1 MRFDFIIPTNYDH
14 GDYLLGL
21 FDRRKAIRAITVGVG
36 LTLIVQVVPASAVVK
51 IPLSIGTFIVGFS
64 ASMLEVR
71 GKSLW
76 GNLLTALRHQQTK
89 KKLSYRPVRFRF
101 FLNSRAAETT
111 SSTQVDPSADMHSTK
126 LERYIA
132 MYRPRSEKNLHY
144 TQQFLPIDSIQNGI
158 IKLKNGRY
166 VMILSV
172 NPVNFETMDQEGK
185 SRVLN
190 AFYSWLNVMKGE
202 VQFKITSELFDMTPF
217 IKQLDEMTAQEE
229 NEKTKKTNQYYRD
242 MLEYLNRKCVTHRFY
257 MVLSYYDVGLGND
270 FDSIYNSLMNDAETA
285 RNYLQA
291 CGNRVNIIDQDSDVE
306 VLLYKFF
313 NSKSSKTEPF
323 EDRAERVAYDTIESY
338 HYKELG
344 DHGMSFI
351 INNYLAPRGIDLSNH
366 DYIIVDGMYYTF
378 FYIDGDSYPTRQS
391 YTWIKQLFSYN
402 EGYAVDLYLSK
413 EDRAKMIK
421 KLNSKVKM
429 KGLDRMDNK
438 LNAERQAEV
447 DDSYYAVKYMQESMM
462 DSSNRQDFFFFNIL
476 ITISAKTKK
485 ELNQRRIK
493 FMTSM
498 EEKQLVPVECIDQ
511 EDIAYRS
518 VMPFNSLNDSI
529 RRSAQRNILS
539 DGALSLYPF
548 QAYEMIDKDGVYFGN
563 NRHDLTPIMLNLFDT
578 TQHMSAN
585 MFIAGATGSG
595 KTFSLTLLGTR
606 MRRMGVKVFIIA
618 PRKGYE
624 YKQSCIGMGGEYIN
638 LSNQCINIMEIRK
651 TASID
656 TSLLGDTDISVDNSE
671 ASIIVSKIK
680 KIKGFFS
687 ILYPEITNDE
697 KNYLDVQLV
706 AFYKRYG
713 ISTEEGFTDIT
724 GKVKPMPTLTD
735 FYEYLQQDKDNSL
748 AKQLIS
754 ALSPYVEGTYKN
766 LGGHTDVDLDNKY
779 TVIDMSGSNDK
790 DMAAMMYIATDYIYD
805 VMRENTTSHDMLF
818 IDEAWMLLDN
828 RSVEV
833 QDFITEL
840 FKVIRGYGGSAVCA
854 TQDINDFTKTDCGRA
869 VLAACPTK
877 LILRMEEQQIDMLRQ
892 VLNITNNDL
901 DLFRSTKRGN
911 GVLFVNS
918 NKIAISIEAS
928 DAEIGLITR

>member
-1 MRFDFIIPTNYDH
+1 MQFDFIIPTNYDH

-21 FDRRKAIRAITVGVG
+21 FERKKAIRGIATGVG
-36 LTLIVQVVPASAVVK
+36 LVLMVQIIPAPAAVR
-51 IPLSIGTFIVGFS
+51 IPLSVGAFIVGFS
-64 ASMLEVR
+64 TSMLEVR
-71 GKSLW
+71 GQSLTS
-76 GNLLTALRHQQTK
+76 NILTIFRHQQTK

-101 FLNSRAAETT
+101 FVNGDATD
-111 SSTQVDPSADMHSTK
+111 SSKAKQAPSNDMHSTK
-126 LERYIA
+126 FERYIA
-132 MYRPRSEKNLHY
+132 MYRPQSESKLHY
-144 TQQFLPIDSIQNGI
+144 TQQFLPIESIQNGI

-172 NPVNFETMDQEGK
+172 NPVNFETMDSNGK
-185 SRVLN
+185 NRVLT

-202 VQFKITSELFDMTPF
+202 VQFKITTELFDMTPF
-217 IKQLDEMTAQEE
+217 IKQLDEMTENEE
-229 NEKTKKTNQYYRD
+229 NEKTKESNQYYRD

-257 MVLSYYDVGLGND
+257 MVLSYNDVGLGND
-270 FDSIYNSLMNDAETA
+270 FESIYNSLNNDAETTK
-285 RNYLQA
+285 NYLQS
-291 CGNRVNIIDQDSDVE
+291 CGNRVNIINEDSEVE
-306 VLLYKFF
+306 ILLYKFF
-313 NSKSSKTEPF
+313 NSKSSRTESF
-323 EDRAERVAYDTIESY
+323 QARAERVADDTIESY
-338 HYKELG
+338 HFKRDTDQG
-344 DHGMSFI
+344 VPFV
-351 INNYLAPRGIDLSNH
+351 INNYLAPRGIDLSHH
-366 DYIIVDGMYYTF
+366 DYIIVDGMYYSF

-391 YTWIKQLFSYN
+391 YTWLKQLFSYD
-402 EGYAVDLYLSK
+402 EGYSVDMYLSK
-413 EDRAKMIK
+413 EDRTKMIK
-421 KLNSKVKM
+421 KLNTKVKM
-429 KGLDRMDNK
+429 KDLDRMDNK

-462 DSSNRQDFFFFNIL
+462 DSANRQDFFFFNI
-476 ITISAKTKK
+476 IVTISAKTRKQLK
-485 ELNQRRIK
+485 QRKIN
-493 FMTSM
+493 FITAM
-498 EEKQLVPVECIDQ
+498 EEKQLVPVECVDQ

-518 VMPFNSLNDSI
+518 VMPFNNLSDAI
-529 RRSAQRNILS
+529 RKRAQRNILT

-548 QAYEMIDKDGVYFGN
+548 QAYEMIDKDGVYFGK
-563 NRHDLTPIMLNLFDT
+563 NRHDLTPVMLNVFDT

-585 MFIAGATGSG
+585 MFIAGSTGSG

-606 MRRMGVKVFIIA
+606 MRRMGVHVFIIA

-624 YKQSCIGMGGEYIN
+624 YQKSCMGMGGEYIN

-671 ASIIVSKIK
+671 SSIIISKIK

-687 ILYPEITNDE
+687 ILYPDISTDE
-697 KNYLDVQLV
+697 KNYLDVKLV
-706 AFYKRYG
+706 AFYKTYG
-713 ISTEEGFTDIT
+713 ISTEEGFTDVS
-724 GKVKPMPTLTD
+724 GNVKPMPTLKD
-735 FYEYLQQDKDNSL
+735 FYQYLEQDKNN
-748 AKQLIS
+748 AMAGKLIS

-766 LGGHTDVDLDNKY
+766 LSGPTNVDLNNKY
-779 TVIDMSGSNDK
+779 TIIDMSGSNDK

-805 VMRENTTSHDMLF
+805 IMREDTTTHDMLF

-869 VLAACPTK
+869 VLAASPTK
-877 LILRMEEQQIDMLRQ
+877 LILHMEDQQIDMLRQ
-892 VLNITNNDL
+892 VLNITNNDI
-901 DLFRSTKRGN
+901 DLFRSTRRGN

-928 DAEIGLITR
+928 NSEIELITR